1 MIYFKEAR
9 EKRLKLIEKPE
20 QIHEILEKG
29 KQQAKKRAQTTLN
42 LVKEKTGLTL

>member
-1 MIYFKEAR
+1 M
-9 EKRLKLIEKPE
+9 EKPD
-20 QIHEILEKG
+20 QIYEILEQG